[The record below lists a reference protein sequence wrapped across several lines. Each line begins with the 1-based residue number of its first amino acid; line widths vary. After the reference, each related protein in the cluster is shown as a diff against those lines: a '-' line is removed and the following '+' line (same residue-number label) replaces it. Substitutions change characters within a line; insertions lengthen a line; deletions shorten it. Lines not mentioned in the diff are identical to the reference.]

1 MYPVLGNKWQ
11 GELTED
17 LGFQP
22 QKAAAAVVAVVAVV
36 AVAVAVAVSSRENIR
51 PQFWQRPQE

>member
-22 QKAAAAVVAVVAVV
+22 QKAAAVVVAVV
-36 AVAVAVAVSSRENIR
+36 AVAVAIAVSSRENIR